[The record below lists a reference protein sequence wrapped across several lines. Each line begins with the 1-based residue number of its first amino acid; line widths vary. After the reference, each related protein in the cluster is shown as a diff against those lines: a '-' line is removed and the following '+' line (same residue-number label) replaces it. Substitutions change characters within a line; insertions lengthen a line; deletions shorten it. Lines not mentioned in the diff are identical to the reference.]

1 MPMMMMMMIPSS
13 STVVDVHT
21 DARRSTS
28 STSSRCSS
36 SRRASFVRSP
46 SVVAHD
52 CRHAFIHGFI
62 TSHHQS
68 RPRSVAARSRAYD
81 GWAER
86 LRAQT
91 PYFGP
96 NCTTNLPFSLRT
108 SHSHPHPIL
117 YRCVSRRADTS
128 VGRRVVVRA
137 TRRPERTRRPR
148 ERDARTTTRSDSR
161 TRTTGDHVGRVTVR
175 VTVHAQGARDDETRR
190 RRNGWMD
197 GMREGRAMDGWMMTR
212 WGRDDEDERW
222 LEGERG
228 TGGWETI
235 GSGVCRRAWGGKTA
249 SERTRRRG

>member
-1 MPMMMMMMIPSS
+1 MPMPMMMMMMIPSS

-52 CRHAFIHGFI
+52 CRRARIPSHA
-62 TSHHQS
+62 S
-68 RPRSVAARSRAYD
+68 RPITTPVGRRAVPGVRRRKKGCVHKLHTLDRIVRRICPSAYVRLIRTHTPYCTSVCPNARTHRSVAASA
-81 GWAER
+81 
-86 LRAQT
+86 
-91 PYFGP
+91 
-96 NCTTNLPFSLRT
+96 
-108 SHSHPHPIL
+108 
-117 YRCVSRRADTS
+117 
-128 VGRRVVVRA
+128 
-137 TRRPERTRRPR
+137 RPDDPTTRRPR
-148 ERDARTTTRSDSR
+148 ERDARTTTTSDLR
-161 TRTTGDHVGRVTVR
+161 TRATGDHVGRVTVR

-190 RRNGWMD
+190 TMEWNGWMD
-197 GMREGRAMDGWMMTR
+197 GRATRGTRDGWMMR